1 MAVKN
6 KDGCPAFFVTS
17 PFFFTQK
24 NTLPETLRRC
34 CDTLCVAPQATEREA
49 HVCLRVDVTDRAHL
63 ARQFDLDVFFLSQLH
78 HGGKKGP
85 TKSVSEMKAVGS
97 SFFKKMRWVWG
108 WQKMWGVLEL

>member
-24 NTLPETLRRC
+24 NSAETLRRC
-34 CDTLCVAPQATEREA
+34 DTLGVAPQAAEREA

-63 ARQFDLDVFFLSQLH
+63 ARQFDLDGFFLSQLH

-85 TKSVSEMKAVGS
+85 TKSVSEMKVLGS
-97 SFFKKMRWVWG
+97 SFFKGPRGPPMCKF
-108 WQKMWGVLEL
+108 